1 MIATEKPGA
10 STAPGSPAA
19 SPAKRKDTPV
29 RVPPLIAEVAR
40 MEPAEALRRM
50 ESLPEGLSETT
61 AAERLEKFGPNE
73 VSKEQR
79 HTWAARIY
87 HAVRNPLVILL
98 SVLAIISFSTATE
111 SSDFVGAWLMVLM
124 VILGVALRFI
134 QESKADSAAA
144 KLKAMIKV
152 TATVVR
158 ESRPAEVP
166 LQGLVPG
173 DIVKLSAGDMIPAD
187 VRVLTAKDLFIIQ
200 ATLTGESLPV
210 EKFDSRETRE
220 NISPLESA
228 NLCFLGTS
236 VESGTAQA
244 VVVETGPRTYLG
256 GIAHSMTTQ
265 VVETSFD
272 KGIKRFTYLMLT
284 FMLVM
289 VPAVF
294 FINALSKS
302 PSQIADDDI
311 VNGRSLAG
319 KLAAKTDPV
328 SAFLSARLDPD
339 AQAAL
344 AAYKVSPTNNEA
356 LNATLASNLNT
367 VVSGPS
373 IYDEKRFQNVPLDPR
388 TDARLKHPRRRD
400 FRLNRLLLED
410 AYPKELKKSGK
421 HDWGGAFLFALAV
434 AVGLTPEMLP
444 MIVSVCLSKGAL
456 AMAKKKVIVKRLNSI
471 QNFGAMDVL
480 CTDKTGTLTRDHVIL
495 EIHCDVFKNDSDAV
509 LLDAYLISH
518 FQTGLK
524 NVLDRAVLSHP
535 EARQKLCI
543 DHYKKVDEIPFD
555 FSRKMMSVIVET
567 PEHEYHMLTKGAPE
581 AVFAHCSQFES
592 EGETLPMEPILIGD
606 LIQEYNDLSADGFR
620 VLAVAYRNLDK
631 RAAYSKADETELI
644 LKGYIAFLDPPKDT
658 AGQAIAALQ
667 HNGVAVK
674 VLTGDND
681 LVTRKVCKDVGLDTG
696 AVLLGSAVETM
707 SDPQL
712 GKAVETTQV
721 FARLSPTHK
730 QRIVQALRRNGH
742 VVGFMGDG
750 INDAPALRAADVGL
764 SVDNAVDIAK
774 ESADMILLEK
784 NLMVLEEGVLEGR
797 KVFVNI
803 LKYIRMGASSNF
815 GNMFSVLGASAFLP
829 YQPMLPIQILTNNLL
844 YDFSQVAIPTD
855 NVSARLIAKPQPW
868 DMGEIA
874 RFILFIGPVSSI
886 FDYTTFF
893 VMLYLFHCWAPSGAA
908 LFHTGWFVES
918 LMTQTLIIHVIRTRQ
933 IPFIQA
939 RASTALTITTV
950 IIMAVSAWLPYSSL
964 AKMLGLVPLPW
975 LFWPIL
981 LATLIC
987 YVILTQLVK
996 MWLIRMRW
1004 L

>member
-1 MIATEKPGA
+1 MNGQSSTIAP
-10 STAPGSPAA
+10 PP
-19 SPAKRKDTPV
+19 KRKPASG
-29 RVPPLIAEVAR
+29 RVSALLAETGR
-40 MEPAEALRRM
+40 MEAAEALRKL
-50 ESLPEGLSETT
+50 ETAPEGLTEVV
-61 AAERLEKFGPNE
+61 AEERLAKAGPNE
-73 VSKEQR
+73 VATEKR
-79 HTWAARIY
+79 HTWATRLF

-98 SVLAIISFSTATE
+98 TVLAIISFSTAQET
-111 SSDFVGAWLMVLM
+111 SDFVGAWLMVIM
-124 VILGVALRFI
+124 VMLGVGLRFI

-152 TATVVR
+152 TATVIR
-158 ESRPAEVP
+158 GGQAAEVP
-166 LQGLVPG
+166 LQRLVPG

-210 EKFDSRETRE
+210 EKFDTRETRE
-220 NISPLESA
+220 NVAPLEFA

-236 VESGTAQA
+236 VESGAAQA
-244 VVVETGPRTYLG
+244 VVVETGSRTYLG
-256 GIAHSMTTQ
+256 GIASSMATQ
-265 VVETSFD
+265 AIETNFD
-272 KGIKRFTYLMLT
+272 KGIKKFTYLMLT

-302 PSQIADDDI
+302 PSEVADDDI
-311 VNGRSLAG
+311 VKLPALAA
-319 KLAAKTDPV
+319 KLAAKADPV
-328 SAFLSARLDPD
+328 SAYLDEQMDP
-339 AQAAL
+339 ASQAAL
-344 AAYKVSPTNNEA
+344 AAYQLSPTNKEE
-356 LNATLASNLNT
+356 LAPILVSNLNF
-367 VVSGPS
+367 VVSGPP
-373 IYDEKRFQNVPLDPR
+373 IHEAKRFAGVTLGPETQS
-388 TDARLKHPRRRD
+388 RLKKASAHD

-410 AYPKELKKSGK
+410 AYPAELKRSRK

-444 MIVSVCLSKGAL
+444 MIVSVCLSKGAM
-456 AMAKKKVIVKRLNSI
+456 AMARKKVIVKRLNSI
-471 QNFGAMDVL
+471 QNFGAMNVL

-495 EIHCDVFKNDSDAV
+495 EIYCDVFKKESDPV

-535 EARQKLCI
+535 EAQQKICI
-543 DHYKKVDEIPFD
+543 DNYRKVDEIPFD
-555 FSRKMMSVIVET
+555 FSRKMMSVVVET
-567 PEHEYHMLTKGAPE
+567 PNHDYQILTKGAPE
-581 AVFAHCSQFES
+581 AVFAHCTQFES
-592 EGETLPMEPILIGD
+592 EGEILPMEPVLIGD

-620 VLAVAYRNLDK
+620 VLAVASRPLDK
-631 RAAYSKADETELI
+631 RAAYTKADESELI
-644 LKGYIAFLDPPKDT
+644 LKGYIAFLDPPKET

-696 AVLLGSAVETM
+696 EVVLGSAVENM
-707 SDPQL
+707 SDEQL
-712 GKAVETTQV
+712 AKAVETTQV

-730 QRIVQALRRNGH
+730 QRIVEALRHNGH

-750 INDAPALRAADVGL
+750 INDAPALRAADVGI

-784 NLMVLEEGVLEGR
+784 NLMVLDEGVLEGR

-855 NVSARLIAKPQPW
+855 NVNANLIAKPQPW
-868 DMGEIA
+868 DMGEIT

-893 VMLYLFHCWAPSGAA
+893 VMLDLFHCWVPSGAA

-939 RASTALTITTV
+939 RASATLTLTTV
-950 IIMAVSAWLPYSSL
+950 LIMAIAAWLPYSPL
-964 AKMLGLVPLPW
+964 AKMLGLVPLPG

-981 LATLIC
+981 FATLLC
-987 YVILTQLVK
+987 YVVLTQLVK
-996 MWLIRMRW
+996 MWLIRMKW